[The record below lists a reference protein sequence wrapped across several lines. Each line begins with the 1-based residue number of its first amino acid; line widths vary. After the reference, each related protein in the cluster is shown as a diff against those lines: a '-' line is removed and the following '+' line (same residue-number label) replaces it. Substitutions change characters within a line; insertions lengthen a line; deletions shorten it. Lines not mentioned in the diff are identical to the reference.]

1 MTRLLKAL
9 LLGAAAT
16 GAAYLVMHLIRP
28 AGESGQRAERRLE
41 DLDEETLTREEK
53 EALLRE
59 LGTYL

>member
-1 MTRLLKAL
+1 MKRLLKAL

-16 GAAYLVMHLIRP
+16 GAAYVVMYLMASPDR
-28 AGESGQRAERRLE
+28 SGLTGDRRL
-41 DLDEETLTREEK
+41 DDPTHDDLTREEK